1 MGRLGSTGT
10 GRKTPGVSKQISG
23 KHWLPGYEAHGTMSR
38 GGGLVRRWEG
48 DRIWGFGFIILSD
61 VLVLSIT

>member
-1 MGRLGSTGT
+1 MGRLGSTGV

-38 GGGLVRRWEG
+38 GWGTGQVLGRRPDLGVW
-48 DRIWGFGFIILSD
+48 FHHFK
-61 VLVLSIT
+61 